1 MRVFSEKRIWDAKGK
16 WPHAAS
22 ALDQWYRMV
31 KRVKPSDFAAMK
43 SSFPATDK
51 VGEFHVF
58 DIGGNKLRLIAI
70 STSSMCWITANMT
83 AVIGRREE
91 HERSDKKCGR
101 ALGVRIAIATQTQ
114 KRRRL

>member
-1 MRVFSEKRIWDAKGK
+1 MRVFSEKRIWDAKEK
-16 WPHAAS
+16 WPQVAS

-58 DIGGNKLRLIAI
+58 DIGGNKLRLIAYVRYQQQKI
-70 STSSMCWITANMT
+70 YIKH
-83 AVIGRREE
+83 VLDHREYDRGKWKE
-91 HERSDKKCGR
+91 GR
-101 ALGVRIAIATQTQ
+101 A
-114 KRRRL
+114 